1 MKIEEETP
9 ADQLTGG
16 IRDEIQAEA
25 KPSGARQKKKQTC
38 RKERQAGGG
47 GGGGLWGAK
56 RRQGGFTRKYGERGG
71 GGVKH
76 KRGEEVMG
84 IFQPSEQCALVR
96 ARRSSSYT

>member
-9 ADQLTGG
+9 ADQLTGR

-25 KPSGARQKKKQTC
+25 KPSGACQRGRNGQTAC
-38 RKERQAGGG
+38 RKETSRRRR
-47 GGGGLWGAK
+47 LMGAK
-56 RRQGGFTRKYGERGG
+56 RRQGGFTRKYRERGG

-76 KRGEEVMG
+76 KRGEEVIG

-96 ARRSSSYT
+96 AHRSSSYT